1 MIELP
6 IQEVGMNTS
15 ATAAPTR
22 VQTRRRRTFLAGGL
36 AAGCL
41 LVTTGI
47 SAAEAG
53 TLTYDY
59 LVSGVVHET
68 HVATGVDG
76 DVGLCA
82 AQEAAEFDGA
92 FTFRLRSTVGG
103 LSDADVLAVR
113 DSEPVADG
121 TVVSASM
128 EQAGTLVQRSGG
140 HLYSMRYTSR
150 DTLRVH
156 DNRISLAGSFI
167 AVGTSERRTP
177 YSIHQSG
184 WMILVDGAPRLDR
197 SQLRVR
203 GCLP

>member
-1 MIELP
+1 
-6 IQEVGMNTS
+6 MNWSTRIAPATS
-15 ATAAPTR
+15 GGQRPRA
-22 VQTRRRRTFLAGGL
+22 FLATGL

-41 LVTTGI
+41 LVMGVST
-47 SAAEAG
+47 AEAG

-59 LVSGVVHET
+59 VVSGVVHET
-68 HVATGVDG
+68 HEATGVDG

-82 AQEAAEFDGA
+82 TPETAQYDGT

-103 LSDADVLAVR
+103 LSDAQVLAVR

-128 EQAGTLVQRSGG
+128 EGAGTLVQRAGG
-140 HLYSMRYTSR
+140 HTYSTRYATR
-150 DTLRVH
+150 DTARVH
-156 DNRISLAGSFI
+156 DNRISLFGSFI
-167 AVGTSERRTP
+167 AVGKSELGTP

-184 WMILVDGAPRLDR
+184 RLLLVDGAPRLDR
-197 SQLRVR
+197 GQLRVR